1 MSRGEL
7 NISRWLEAHSDR
19 SAGLVTFARSAV
31 LADVSGDGD
40 FRLVLADVKLQPDKR
55 SRLKVY
61 KGTLLTSDQVLP
73 DIPSSLISFHTDNL
87 DVRVP
92 AIGVACGSDLL
103 IYKNNKPFFKF
114 CVPPSPLVPLEAELW
129 KQLEEANCDYVRAI
143 EGLKSIRF
151 DQLTGRS
158 QELLTL
164 QSGQIQ
170 EYVGRFA
177 GVTPIKSSPI
187 VCMSTLNRSSQDKS
201 AVACP
206 VLGTES
212 GMIYILDPQIY
223 TILHQANVCNVK
235 ATPMI
240 IKTTGMFDVEF
251 RIVVACRE
259 NSVCV
264 LRRGWLEGR
273 SVVQLTDNIV
283 DMILI
288 PGDNFIVIA
297 TSSKLLH
304 CYTKRGQRVW
314 SAAMVNQVTC
324 LCLVPLKHLSTHL
337 IAVGLKGG
345 SVHLYHGRQV
355 VDYTNSPDTP
365 SALVFGQMG
374 QEEHVMVIITM
385 AGTINFK
392 ILKRTAD
399 FNLSN
404 QDKLAAPTVQ
414 IKPLP
419 LPKRS
424 KLFIEQSMRERQ
436 NPIEMHQGFQQDLVR
451 LRLTAARAL
460 VQNIGDQSGAGN
472 AQEQVKLSAQVLG
485 LGPKF
490 TLILTLEN
498 MSSDKAVYNFSVI
511 FHARPTVYKLSNY
524 VVLVPLIPPGL
535 SYKMETK
542 VSEVLD
548 ERADEQGANTWQVI
562 RVFVVRR
569 GQAHPVL
576 AASINM
582 PPTETTTLL

>member
-1 MSRGEL
+1 L
-7 NISRWLEAHSDR
+7 H
-19 SAGLVTFARSAV
+19 
-31 LADVSGDGD
+31 
-40 FRLVLADVKLQPDKR
+40 P
-55 SRLKVY
+55 
-61 KGTLLTSDQVLP
+61 SDQP
-73 DIPSSLISFHTDNL
+73 
-87 DVRVP
+87 VP
-92 AIGVACGSDLL
+92 
-103 IYKNNKPFFKF
+103 
-114 CVPPSPLVPLEAELW
+114 
-129 KQLEEANCDYVRAI
+129 
-143 EGLKSIRF
+143 
-151 DQLTGRS
+151 
-158 QELLTL
+158 
-164 QSGQIQ
+164 
-170 EYVGRFA
+170 
-177 GVTPIKSSPI
+177 
-187 VCMSTLNRSSQDKS
+187 
-201 AVACP
+201 
-206 VLGTES
+206 
-212 GMIYILDPQIY
+212 
-223 TILHQANVCNVK
+223 
-235 ATPMI
+235 
-240 IKTTGMFDVEF
+240 
-251 RIVVACRE
+251 
-259 NSVCV
+259 
-264 LRRGWLEGR
+264 
-273 SVVQLTDNIV
+273 
-283 DMILI
+283 
-288 PGDNFIVIA
+288 
-297 TSSKLLH
+297 
-304 CYTKRGQRVW
+304 
-314 SAAMVNQVTC
+314 
-324 LCLVPLKHLSTHL
+324 
-337 IAVGLKGG
+337 
-345 SVHLYHGRQV
+345 
-355 VDYTNSPDTP
+355 
-365 SALVFGQMG
+365 
-374 QEEHVMVIITM
+374 

-524 VVLVPLIPPGL
+524 VVLVMRGVGVSWCRVGRLQVPLIPPGL